1 MNRRRFLAASAAG
14 LTASTAGCVDAFE
27 SAAETTY
34 GREPPLVDPRP
45 EGVYWPTH
53 TEEMAM
59 AGMGTTSDGRRVSLM
74 YTFPHRFWRVFQ
86 EGDGYE
92 SRIFEVEAD
101 DAVHLMANV
110 WDAETGVVL
119 PVSSVDIAVTG
130 GNDVDER
137 ETIYPMLSQR
147 MGFHYGDNYHL
158 DGDGGYTAA
167 VTVGGVTADRF
178 GEFEERLD
186 TPETVEIEFEYSE
199 AGRNDLT
206 FTEYEQA
213 GEAGAVDPMA
223 MDGMG
228 MNEAGTDGMGM
239 NEAGTDGMGMNEAG
253 TDGMGMDGME
263 MGGMPMGT
271 VGELGGTAMGE
282 TVADDI
288 RYRASLLAG
297 DRFGGPYLAVTAA
310 TRYNEFVVPG
320 MGLAATVTGAD
331 GETVLSES
339 LSPGLDPEAGFHYG
353 VAAPGLTGEEDV
365 TVDVTTPPQ
374 VARHE
379 GYETAFFSTPTVS
392 LS

>member
-1 MNRRRFLAASAAG
+1 MDRRRFLASTAAALTASAAG
-14 LTASTAGCVDAFE
+14 CVEAFE
-27 SAAETTY
+27 SAADVSY

-53 TEEMAM
+53 TEQMTM
-59 AGMGTTSDGRRVSLM
+59 VGMGTTDDGRRVGLM
-74 YTFPHRFWRVFQ
+74 YTYPHRFWRVFRSDD
-86 EGDGYE
+86 GGYE
-92 SRIFEVEAD
+92 SEMFEVEAD

-167 VTVGGVTADRF
+167 VTVGGVTADRYGAF
-178 GEFEERLD
+178 ADRLD
-186 TPETVEIEFEYSE
+186 APETVEIEFEYSE
-199 AGRNDLT
+199 GARNDLG

-223 MDGMG
+223 M
-228 MNEAGTDGMGM
+228 
-239 NEAGTDGMGMNEAG
+239 
-253 TDGMGMDGME
+253 E
-263 MGGMPMGT
+263 MMPTGT
-271 VGELGGTAMGE
+271 VDELGGTALGE
-282 TVADDI
+282 AVADDV
-288 RYRASLLAG
+288 RYRASLVEA
-297 DRFGGPYLAVTAA
+297 DRFDGPYLAVTAA
-310 TRYNEFVVPG
+310 TRYNEFVVPD
-320 MGLAATVTGAD
+320 MGLEASTDD
-331 GETVLSES
+331 GFAES
-339 LSPGLDPEAGFHYG
+339 LTAGVDPELGFHYG
-353 VAAPGLTGEEDV
+353 TPAPDLTGEAEL

-379 GYETAFFSTPTVS
+379 GYETAFFSTPTVT

>member
-1 MNRRRFLAASAAG
+1 MDRRRFLAATAAG
-14 LTASTAGCVDAFE
+14 LTATTAGCVEAFE

-45 EGVYWPTH
+45 EAIYWPTH
-53 TEEMAM
+53 TEAMEM

-74 YTFPHRFWRVFQ
+74 YTFPHRFWRVFRGD
-86 EGDGYE
+86 EGGYE
-92 SRIFEVEAD
+92 SRIFEVGAD
-101 DAVHLMANV
+101 DAVHLMATV
-110 WDAETGVVL
+110 WDAESGVVV

-130 GNDVDER
+130 GNNVDER

-213 GEAGAVDPMA
+213 GEAGAVDARA
-223 MDGMG
+223 MDGMGMDEAGTDGMGMNEAGTDGMG

-253 TDGMGMDGME
+253 TDGMGMDGMG
-263 MGGMPMGT
+263 MGGR
-271 VGELGGTAMGE
+271 AMGE

-320 MGLAATVTGAD
+320 MGLAATVT
-331 GETVLSES
+331 
-339 LSPGLDPEAGFHYG
+339 
-353 VAAPGLTGEEDV
+353 
-365 TVDVTTPPQ
+365 
-374 VARHE
+374 
-379 GYETAFFSTPTVS
+379 
-392 LS
+392 

>member
-1 MNRRRFLAASAAG
+1 MDRRQFLAAAAAGVTASAAG
-14 LTASTAGCVDAFE
+14 CVEAFE
-27 SAAETTY
+27 SAADVSY
-34 GREPPLVDPRP
+34 GREPPVVEDRP
-45 EGVYWPTH
+45 DAIYWPTH
-53 TEEMAM
+53 TEEMTM
-59 AGMGTTSDGRRVSLM
+59 AGMGTTDDGRRVSLM
-74 YTFPHRFWRVFQ
+74 YTFPHRFWRVFRSDDG
-86 EGDGYE
+86 EGYE
-92 SRIFEVEAD
+92 SRMFEVEAD

-130 GNDVDER
+130 GNNVDER

-167 VTVGGVTADRF
+167 VTVGGVTAERF
-178 GEFEERLD
+178 GAFADRLD
-186 TPETVEIEFEYSE
+186 APETVEIEFEYSE
-199 AGRNDLT
+199 GARNDLG

-213 GEAGAVDPMA
+213 GDPGAVDPMA

-228 MNEAGTDGMGM
+228 M
-239 NEAGTDGMGMNEAG
+239 
-253 TDGMGMDGME
+253 DGMGMDG

-271 VGELGGTAMGE
+271 VGESGGTAMGE
-282 TVADDI
+282 ALADDI
-288 RYRASLLAG
+288 RYRASLLEA

-310 TRYNEFVVPG
+310 TRYNEFVVPDI
-320 MGLAATVTGAD
+320 GLTVTATGSD

-339 LSPGLDPEAGFHYG
+339 LSPGLDPEIGFHYG
-353 VAAPGLTGEEDV
+353 VSAPDLTGEESV

>member
-1 MNRRRFLAASAAG
+1 MNRRRFLAATAAG
-14 LTASTAGCVDAFE
+14 LTASAAGCTEAFE

-74 YTFPHRFWRVFQ
+74 YTFPHRFWRVFRSDDS
-86 EGDGYE
+86 EGYE

-110 WDAETGVVL
+110 WDGETGVVL

-130 GNDVDER
+130 GNNVDER

-178 GEFEERLD
+178 GEFEGRLD
-186 TPETVEIEFEYSE
+186 TPETVDIAFEYSE
-199 AGRNDLT
+199 TGRNELE
-206 FTEYEQA
+206 FTEYERA

-223 MDGMG
+223 MGGM
-228 MNEAGTDGMGM
+228 GTDGMQ
-239 NEAGTDGMGMNEAG
+239 
-253 TDGMGMDGME
+253 MDGME
-263 MGGMPMGT
+263 TDGMPMGGMPMGT
-271 VGELGGTAMGE
+271 VGESSGTAMGE
-282 TVADDI
+282 AVADDI
-288 RYRASLLAG
+288 RYRASLHSA

-310 TRYNEFVVPG
+310 TRYNEFGVPG
-320 MGLAATVTGAD
+320 MGLGVTATGSD

-339 LSPGLDPEAGFHYG
+339 LSPGLDPEIGFHYG
-353 VAAPGLTGEEDV
+353 VAAPGLTGEEAV

-379 GYETAFFSTPTVS
+379 GYETAFFSTPTVD
-392 LS
+392 LT